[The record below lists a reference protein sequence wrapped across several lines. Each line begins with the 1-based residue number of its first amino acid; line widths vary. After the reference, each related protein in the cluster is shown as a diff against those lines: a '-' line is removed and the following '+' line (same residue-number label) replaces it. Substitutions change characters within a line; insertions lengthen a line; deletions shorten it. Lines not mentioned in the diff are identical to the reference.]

1 VRRYLRELIFG
12 LIAIALVIGYGVLGA
27 GAAPLVLPAGAPTP
41 TPTKPVSAVPAPQ
54 IPGTIAFALRGDVY
68 MLRDGKYVSVT
79 SDARSI
85 QPNLSEDGRTL
96 LFVRSEAINGKREVD
111 GQITPA
117 ILRYTDI
124 VKKDP
129 SGGAESIVL
138 TGLLV
143 TSPSGFHTVAWLS
156 APALSPDAKR
166 FAVTTDASGSGGAI
180 VIGAS
185 DLEIFDALTGKRSSL
200 LSQGSVLADP
210 SWSPDGKT
218 IAVTSYTSGEPKI
231 LLVPLDGRAATPL
244 VIKGQTGEPYR
255 PSYSPDGAWITYT
268 LRHEGRN
275 DVHAVDVKT
284 GQDVALT
291 SDGKSW
297 NSVFSFDS
305 KQIAFLRESNGV
317 IDLYAMD
324 VSEALVG
331 GPIRAAV
338 KLTRGEGIDGDSR
351 PAWGR

>member
-1 VRRYLRELIFG
+1 VRRYGRALVFG
-12 LIAIALVIGYGVLGA
+12 LIAIALLIGYGVLGA
-27 GAAPLVLPAGAPTP
+27 RAAPLVLPAGSPTP

-96 LFVRSEAINGKREVD
+96 LLVRAEAISGKRDVD
-111 GQITPA
+111 GQVTPA
-117 ILRYTDI
+117 ILRYTDV

-129 SGGAESIVL
+129 SGGPESIVL

-143 TSPSGFHTVAWLS
+143 SSPSGLHSVAWYTG
-156 APALSPDAKR
+156 PALSPDAKR
-166 FAVTTDASGSGGAI
+166 FAVTTDAVA
-180 VIGAS
+180 GAS
-185 DLEIFDALTGKRSSL
+185 DLEVFDLQTGKRASL
-200 LSQGSVLADP
+200 LSQGSNLADP
-210 SWSPDGKT
+210 AWSPDGKT
-218 IAVTSYTSGEPKI
+218 IAVTSYTLGEPRI
-231 LLVPLDGRAATPL
+231 LLVPSDGRGAVPL
-244 VIKGQTGEPYR
+244 AIKGTTGESYR
-255 PSYSPDGAWITYT
+255 PSYSPDGTWITYT
-268 LRHEGRN
+268 LRHDGGN
-275 DVHAVDVKT
+275 DVHAVEVKT
-284 GQDVALT
+284 GLDVALS

-297 NSVFSFDS
+297 NSVFSPDG
-305 KQIAFLRESNGV
+305 KQIAFLRESGGL

-324 VSEALVG
+324 VAEALVG
-331 GPIRAAV
+331 GPLRAAV

>member
-1 VRRYLRELIFG
+1 MRRHLRELVFG
-12 LIAIALVIGYGVLGA
+12 VIAIALVIGYGVLGA
-27 GAAPLVLPAGAPTP
+27 GAAPLVLPAGTPTP

-54 IPGTIAFALRGDVY
+54 IPGTIAFSLRGDVY
-68 MLRDGKYVSVT
+68 VLRDGKYVSVT
-79 SDARSI
+79 SDARSTE
-85 QPNLSEDGRTL
+85 PNLSADGRTL
-96 LFVRSEAINGKREVD
+96 LFVRSEAINGKRDVD

-129 SGGAESIVL
+129 TGGAETIAL

-143 TSPSGFHTVAWLS
+143 FSPGGFHTVAWITG
-156 APALSPDAKR
+156 PALSPDAQH
-166 FAVTTDASGSGGAI
+166 FAVTSDA
-180 VIGAS
+180 VDGAS
-185 DLEIFDALTGKRSSL
+185 DLEIFDAQTGKRSSL
-200 LSQGSVLADP
+200 LSQSSFLSDP

-218 IAVTSYTSGEPKI
+218 IAVTSYTLGEPRI
-231 LLVPLDGRAATPL
+231 LLVPTDGRAATPL
-244 VIKGQTGEPYR
+244 VIKGPTGETYR
-255 PSYSPDGAWITYT
+255 PSYSPDGVWITYT
-268 LRHEGRN
+268 LRHDGRN
-275 DVHAVDVKT
+275 DVHAVEVKT

-297 NSVFSFDS
+297 NSVFSPDD
-305 KQIAFLRESNGV
+305 KQLAFLRESGGV
-317 IDLYAMD
+317 IDLYVMD

-331 GPIRAAV
+331 GPLRAAV

>member
-1 VRRYLRELIFG
+1 VRRHLRELVFG
-12 LIAIALVIGYGVLGA
+12 AIAIGLVIGYGVLGA
-27 GAAPLVLPAGAPTP
+27 RAAPLVLPAGTPTP

-68 MLRDGKYVSVT
+68 VLRDGKYVSVT
-79 SDARSI
+79 SDARSTE
-85 QPNLSEDGRTL
+85 PDLSEDGRTL

-111 GQITPA
+111 GQVTPA

-129 SGGAESIVL
+129 TGGVESIVV

-143 TSPSGFHTVAWLS
+143 SSPSGFHSVAWITG
-156 APALSPDAKR
+156 PALSPDAKS
-166 FAVTTDASGSGGAI
+166 FAVTTDAVG
-180 VIGAS
+180 GAS
-185 DLEIFDALTGKRSSL
+185 DLEVLDLQTGKRSSL
-200 LSQGSVLADP
+200 LSQGSFLADP

-218 IAVTSYTSGEPKI
+218 IAVTSYTLGAPRI
-231 LLVPLDGRAATPL
+231 LLVPSDGRVATPL
-244 VIKGQTGEPYR
+244 AIKGTTGETYR
-255 PSYSPDGAWITYT
+255 PSFSPDGVWITYT
-268 LRHEGRN
+268 LRHDGRN
-275 DVHAVDVKT
+275 DVHAVEVKT

-297 NSVFSFDS
+297 NSVFSPDG
-305 KQIAFLRESNGV
+305 KQIAFLRESDGV
-317 IDLYAMD
+317 IDVYAMD

-331 GPIRAAV
+331 GPLRAAV